1 MQSVTP
7 GDSPRVVRV
16 VLDDVKFSAMEQ
28 WTHGMVETQLR
39 MPCMQRGWSRFMQW
53 SGCADPLGLAETSC
67 PRA

>member
-1 MQSVTP
+1 
-7 GDSPRVVRV
+7 
-16 VLDDVKFSAMEQ
+16 MEQ

-53 SGCADPLGLAETSC
+53 SGCADPLGLAKTSC